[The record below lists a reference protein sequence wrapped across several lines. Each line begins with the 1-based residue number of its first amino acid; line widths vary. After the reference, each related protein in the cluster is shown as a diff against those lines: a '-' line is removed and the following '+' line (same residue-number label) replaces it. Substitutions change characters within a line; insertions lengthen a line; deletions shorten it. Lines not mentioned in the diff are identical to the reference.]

1 MFYAVFRG
9 KNKNK
14 SFAIIGIIIALLCLI
29 FSIIHLISVS
39 NEGDEMKKPFALFLV
54 SVSGMFLLFC
64 TIILI
69 K

>member
-14 SFAIIGIIIALLCLI
+14 SFAIIGIIIGIVCLI
-29 FSIIHLISVS
+29 FSIFHLISVS

-54 SVSGMFLLFC
+54 SASGIFLVFC
-64 TIILI
+64 NLNL
-69 K
+69 